1 MSTMGCAAAFTMR
14 VIAAAPP
21 RSAWWCRLSASST
34 ITSCRPPPVPRVWFA
49 AARPATRSIA
59 SFVRTSEAFSSIAA
73 HPRSAASAC
82 AAEVLPTPGE
92 PWITT
97 ASPCS
102 AHVSAHSAS
111 ASRAASLPR
120 TAASVCGR

>member
-1 MSTMGCAAAFTMR
+1 MSTMGWAAAFTMR

-21 RSAWWCRLSASST
+21 RSALWCRLSASST
-34 ITSCRPPPVPRVWFA
+34 MTSCRRSPPRVWFV

-59 SFVRTSEAFSSIAA
+59 SFVRTSEAFSSMAA

-97 ASPCS
+97 ASPWS